1 MKAACVPYNR
11 ATTMSRCLTAA
22 LCVLLSVS
30 CALGSAGN
38 LEAQAL
44 SIFSD
49 STAWDILDGADWQ
62 AQVEQRARLLLASE
76 SSGSSAEPSSCLWC
90 RKELK
95 VWLQRSNGGLAAAAF
110 PRQHR
115 CVRTPLQCQLKT
127 LSAVTAFLSAQHC
140 GEGRRLWQRLRP
152 TFASGFR
159 RIVQRLT
166 QGRSFAALRESAAL
180 ADKLGWAWHGTHLTA
195 WGHGHT
201 QCWDQVALLRV
212 MMNDK
217 AGLCAICVAPRH
229 HPELP
234 PLLLCSCC
242 FGSER
247 CRCQHRSVR
256 SAHLHQARLRG
267 CLPGFYAIA
276 KAVHLQYLLQ

>member
-1 MKAACVPYNR
+1 MRLKTRVERPGERPTHAALHETVPPLMKAACVPCNQ

-22 LCVLLSVS
+22 LCVLLSVC

-38 LEAQAL
+38 LEAQAF

-49 STAWDILDGADWQ
+49 STAWDFLDGADWQ

-95 VWLQRSNGGLAAAAF
+95 VWLHAAMAAWPQPPFLANTAAF
-110 PRQHR
+110 AP
-115 CVRTPLQCQLKT
+115 TLQCQLKT

-159 RIVQRLT
+159 RIVQHLT
-166 QGRSFAALRESAAL
+166 RGRSFAALRESAAL
-180 ADKLGWAWHGTHLTA
+180 ADKLGWAWQGTHLTA
-195 WGHGHT
+195 WGHRHT

-229 HPELP
+229 HPWLL

-242 FGSER
+242 FGSGR
-247 CRCQHRSVR
+247 CR
-256 SAHLHQARLRG
+256 
-267 CLPGFYAIA
+267 
-276 KAVHLQYLLQ
+276 